1 MNRELN
7 ASRFIDLFNSSIQMP
22 KPIST
27 DLNCY
32 MNSLIKCLYY
42 IPELRDFFIKN
53 KGKFKN
59 NQKVC
64 KIFANI
70 MYNLKYNTSH
80 HFNAKELEEIIDNKN
95 NELISGRANDSK
107 CLFSSLIDSF
117 LFELNSD
124 TNNYDYD
131 DDNVIYEDDNN
142 DDDYDND
149 NDIDDDYDND
159 DFDDDDYG
167 NYDYSNKKQMFNLA
181 EKEIDKNNII
191 NKLFLCF
198 YETEYKCKSYK
209 LINIYSF
216 QNEYFISFNLEKI
229 KKYFEIED
237 INLTQCFEYYCRMQ
251 CETEFFCNKCNKNEK
266 NYCFDKIYRAPL
278 ILVIVLNRGNDNK
291 FDGILMYEP
300 DLDLT
305 KFIDEKDSK
314 FGTKYKIISI
324 PKQYSAC
331 SLTDSGY
338 FYLSDTFTCN
348 VRKTQLERDEP
359 FLLFYR
365 RID

>member
-7 ASRFIDLFNSSIQMP
+7 AYRLIDLFNSRILA
-22 KPIST
+22 KPISE

-42 IPELRDFFIKN
+42 IPELREFFIKN
-53 KGKFKN
+53 NSNFKE
-59 NQKVC
+59 NQRVC
-64 KIFANI
+64 KIFAKI
-70 MYNLKYNTSH
+70 MYNLKFNTSK
-80 HFNAKELEEIIDNKN
+80 HFNAEELEEMIDNKN

-117 LFELNSD
+117 LFELN
-124 TNNYDYD
+124 NNK
-131 DDNVIYEDDNN
+131 N
-142 DDDYDND
+142 DDYEDND
-149 NDIDDDYDND
+149 NDDDDDFEVDYEDND
-159 DFDDDDYG
+159 DNER
-167 NYDYSNKKQMFNLA
+167 NYDYSNKKQLFDLA

-191 NKLFLCF
+191 NELFLCF
-198 YETEYKCKSYK
+198 YETEYKCKNYI
-209 LINIYSF
+209 LTNIYSF

-229 KKYFEIED
+229 KNYFKKED
-237 INLTQCFEYYCRMQ
+237 ISLTQCFEYFCRKQ
-251 CETEFFCNKCNKNEK
+251 KGTEFYCNKCNKNEK
-266 NYCFDKIYRAPL
+266 SYCYDKIYRAPL
-278 ILVIVLNRGNDNK
+278 ILVIVLNKGNENK

-300 DLDLT
+300 NLDLT
-305 KFIDEKDSK
+305 NFIDEKNSK
-314 FGTKYKIISI
+314 FGKKYKIISI

-338 FYLSDTFTCN
+338 YFLSDTFTCN
-348 VRKTQLERDEP
+348 VRKTQLQRDEP